1 MITTNTGTK
10 SVDEAI
16 ASVNNPEVQA
26 MMEKLSHFG
35 LAVSIPHMHSSEGEF
50 LPLPDNTL
58 ALEEDLRVTFKKR
71 SDLVEKSIVPV
82 QWRWDGDLDSAVV
95 SAGCGLECIVKP
107 PAVD

>member
-16 ASVNNPEVQA
+16 AAMNNPDVQA
-26 MMEKLSHFG
+26 MIKKLSKFG
-35 LAVSIPHMHSSEGEF
+35 LAVSIPHMHLADGEF

-71 SDLVEKSIVPV
+71 SDLDEKSIVPV

-95 SAGCGLECIVKP
+95 SAGCGLECEVK
-107 PAVD
+107 